1 MSMNMADS
9 LNKKIKYHSLAIIPT
24 IIGLCI
30 LVLGFHLLFIEA
42 VVNID
47 EAINLT
53 GESTMSDGEKVADA
67 IRKNSSPFIG
77 TFLIVIGY
85 MTHRFG
91 RMYIKMRFKDSGTE
105 DLSGSE
111 KEPELMIDADDYED

>member
-1 MSMNMADS
+1 MRIKMDS
-9 LNKKIKYHSLAIIPT
+9 SLKKKIKYHSLAIIPT

-30 LVLGFHLLFIEA
+30 LILGFHLLFIEA
-42 VVNID
+42 VINID
-47 EAINLT
+47 DAINLT
-53 GESTMSDGEKVADA
+53 GDSTMADGEQVADA

-77 TFLIVIGY
+77 TFLIVVGY

-91 RMYIKMRFKDSGTE
+91 RMYVKMRFEDSGTE

-111 KEPELMIDADDYED
+111 KEPELMIDDDDYDD